1 MAKIN
6 SHNEWDK
13 LKEVIVGSAT
23 GTSATIEWHSPKKI
37 DLKVYEEALSL
48 CKLATPKKV
57 LEETSEDLDSLV
69 KVLENYGAKVLRPNV
84 HDISKVYSSPFWSSN
99 GNNIY
104 NVRDLNLVVGNNVVE
119 SPSQNISRYFEA
131 TTLYDIWYKYFE
143 EGFTWISAP
152 KPILKKNPVEPYF
165 KDEKD
170 RKLTEED
177 IVQKEL
183 TKRKVEKLHK
193 LSETEI
199 LFEAANT
206 LRMGKDLLYLVSSSG
221 NYKGAKWLS
230 SVLKNEYNVHIT
242 DKLYRASHIDSTVFC
257 LKPGLVLFN
266 SKRVNKNNVPEIFE
280 NWDKLWFDDVAPPT
294 EDELNLQNNVR
305 DKIGKRLNE
314 LGFNTNLS
322 SMSSP
327 WVGMNF
333 LSLDKETIVVDERQK
348 LLIKFLEE
356 KKFKVITV
364 KMRHMYTQGGGIH
377 CATLDT
383 VRDSKL
389 ESYF

>member
-1 MAKIN
+1 MKIN

-13 LKEVIVGSAT
+13 IKEIIVGTAT
-23 GTSATIEWHSPKKI
+23 GTSATIEWHRPEKI
-37 DLKVYEEALSL
+37 DEKIYKEALSL
-48 CKLATPKKV
+48 CKAATPKKF
-57 LEETSEDLDSLV
+57 LDETNEDLTSLA
-69 KVLENYGAKVLRPNV
+69 KVLEDWGAKVFRPNV
-84 HDISKVYSSPFWSSN
+84 HDISKIYSSPFWSSN

-104 NVRDLNLVVGNNVVE
+104 NVRDLNLVVGNNVIE
-119 SPSQNISRYFEA
+119 SPSQSISRYFESTA
-131 TTLYDIWYKYFE
+131 LYDIWYKYFE

-152 KPILKKNPVEPYF
+152 KPILKKDPLKPYF
-165 KDEKD
+165 RDEKD
-170 RKLTEED
+170 RKLTDED
-177 IVQKEL
+177 IKHKEL
-183 TKRKVEKLHK
+183 TKGRIEKLHK
-193 LSETEI
+193 LDESEI

-230 SVLKNEYNVHIT
+230 SVLNKEYNVHTT

-266 SKRVNKNNVPEIFE
+266 SKRANKNNVPEIFNKWE
-280 NWDKLWFDDVAPPT
+280 KLWFEDVAPPS
-294 EDELNLQNNVR
+294 EDELNLQKNIR
-305 DKIGKRLNE
+305 DKIAKRLKE

-322 SMSSP
+322 GMATP

-348 LLIKFLEE
+348 SLIKFLEG
-356 KKFKVITV
+356 KKFKIITV

-383 VRDSKL
+383 VRDSIY